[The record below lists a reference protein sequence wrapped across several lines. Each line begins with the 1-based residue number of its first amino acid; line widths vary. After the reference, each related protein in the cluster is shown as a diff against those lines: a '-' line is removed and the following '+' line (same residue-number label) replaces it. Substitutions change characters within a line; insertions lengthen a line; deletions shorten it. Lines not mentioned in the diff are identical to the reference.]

1 MSNPRSSK
9 TSPSSRL
16 AVADLAATRDISEL
30 RVAIVH
36 DYLREFGGAERVL
49 VALHDIFPDAPL
61 YTAFV
66 DRQALGSHWARFS
79 GWVIHESWLTRIPG
93 YRRWYS
99 PLRIWAVSYFRSFDF
114 SEYDVVISS
123 SNAYFAK
130 AVRVPASAVHLC
142 YCHTPARSLYGYATT
157 HTLHGSRFLKMIG
170 SLINHILRVQDVRI
184 AQDVDVFIANSQ
196 ETQRRI
202 AKFYRRG
209 SIVIPPP
216 VGWQQAESGDAA
228 SKAISPPDTAP
239 KEYYLYVNRLE
250 YAKHPEL
257 AVAACTEL
265 ELPLIVVG
273 RGSLESKL
281 KAMAGPTVRFV
292 GAVDDVELQQWYS
305 GATALLYPVED
316 EDFGI
321 VPVEAMQ
328 AGVPVIAHRSGGP
341 LETITEGV
349 SGCFFEEL
357 SVAGLKLAIHTAAGQ
372 KWNRP
377 AIRQSVRQF
386 APAAFRRSILKAVRD
401 AVQVG
406 RVP

>member
-1 MSNPRSSK
+1 MSNPRSSN
-9 TSPSSRL
+9 TET
-16 AVADLAATRDISEL
+16 AL

-49 VALHDIFPDAPL
+49 VALHELFPDAPL

-66 DRQALGSHWARFS
+66 DRQALGPHWARFAD
-79 GWVIHESWLTRIPG
+79 WDIHESWLTRIPG
-93 YRRWYS
+93 YKKWYS
-99 PLRIWAVSYFRSFDF
+99 PLRIWAPSYFRAFDF
-114 SEYDVVISS
+114 SEFDVVISS

-130 AVRVPASAVHLC
+130 AVQVHAPAVHVC

-157 HTLHGSRFLKMIG
+157 HTLHGSRALKMVG
-170 SLINHILRVQDVRI
+170 ALMNHVLRIQDVKI
-184 AQDVDVFIANSQ
+184 AQDVDVFVANSK

-209 SIVIPPP
+209 SIVVPPP
-216 VGWQQAESGDAA
+216 VGWTEPSQEKSVVKSAAEQPKPPANVAA
-228 SKAISPPDTAP
+228 KPPTNAP
-239 KEYYLYVNRLE
+239 RSYYLYVNRLE

-265 ELPLIVVG
+265 GLPLVVVG
-273 RGSLESKL
+273 RGSLEAKL
-281 KAMAGPTVRFV
+281 KAMAGPTVQFV
-292 GAVDDVELQQWYS
+292 GAVDDAELQQWYA
-305 GATALLYPVED
+305 GADALLYPVED

-341 LETITEGV
+341 METITEGV

-357 SVAGLKLAIHTAAGQ
+357 SVAGLKQAIHTAADQ
-372 KWNRP
+372 RWSRS

-386 APAAFRRSILKAVRD
+386 APEAFQRSMLKVVQEAVR
-401 AVQVG
+401 AG